1 MKGNEDSW
9 YEIGIDTCILFL
21 LRGLLGNDHSL
32 SQGLLYVIK
41 MAVRRNFES
50 EGKIS
55 SPRCY
60 YLYINK
66 RRCKC
71 MMGKVRRK
79 MTAFTTIPCK
89 PITADRLVPVPTRLC
104 MLGLKILEL
113 VFAFLCAF
121 IVFSHAKKYG

>member
-1 MKGNEDSW
+1 MLKNFTSLVPRPLVKGNEDFG

-21 LRGLLGNDHSL
+21 LRGLLDNDDSF

-50 EGKIS
+50 AGKIS

-60 YLYINK
+60 CLYINK

-71 MMGKVRRK
+71 MMGKVQRN
-79 MTAFTTIPCK
+79 MAAFTTIPCE
-89 PITADRLVPVPTRLC
+89 PITFNWLPPVPSTLC
-104 MLGLKILEL
+104 M
-113 VFAFLCAF
+113 
-121 IVFSHAKKYG
+121 